1 MVATSQRSRSRRSN
15 SSREHGPRHV
25 EPVLDPT
32 WQSPYAPASSERHA
46 NAAAVRRFAL
56 RRRLPQTIVAGIV
69 TLWLIVMVMMSF
81 WFALAGV
88 IVAGLYAYDLRR
100 VVMAYDRRGHTLAGE
115 ILARFDVADDE
126 VNRQRLAIVLDR
138 LAATFGVD
146 GVVPHIVRDA
156 GYNAALVPD
165 QSGFA
170 LFVTSAVMDDFELI
184 ELEGVVAHCLARQRL
199 GLLARESVASVVSM
213 SAEHRGEL
221 AGAGATY
228 RADEVAAATIRYP
241 LGLAGAL
248 RRCARQVL
256 PTNSFFTSPN
266 YDQWRWIFFDVSS
279 DSSGSNL
286 ASLDDVELRAMAL
299 EEW

>member
-1 MVATSQRSRSRRSN
+1 
-15 SSREHGPRHV
+15 
-25 EPVLDPT
+25 VLDPT
-32 WQSPYAPASSERHA
+32 WQSPYVPAANERHA
-46 NAAAVRRFAL
+46 QAAAVRRFAL
-56 RRRLPQTIVAGIV
+56 RRRMPQTIIVAIAAVGLV
-69 TLWLIVMVMMSF
+69 AMVMTSW

-88 IVAGLYAYDLRR
+88 VVAGLYAFDLRR

-115 ILARFDVADDE
+115 ILACFQIADDDVE
-126 VNRQRLAIVLDR
+126 RQRLAIVLDR

-170 LFVTSAVMDDFELI
+170 LIITSAVMGDFALI

-199 GLLARESVASVVSM
+199 GLLARESVASVISM
-213 SAEHRGEL
+213 SAEQRGAL

-248 RRCARQVL
+248 RRCARQVV
-256 PTNSFFTSPN
+256 PANSFFVSPK
-266 YDQWRWIFFDVSS
+266 YDQWRWIFFDVAS
-279 DSSGSNL
+279 DVTVSDL

>member
-1 MVATSQRSRSRRSN
+1 MATSQRSRNRRSS
-15 SSREHGPRHV
+15 SSRDRAPRHV

-32 WQSPYAPASSERHA
+32 WQNPYAPAAHERHTH
-46 NAAAVRRFAL
+46 AAAVRRFAL
-56 RRRLPQTIVAGIV
+56 KRRLPQTIVVGV
-69 TLWLIVMVMMSF
+69 V
-81 WFALAGV
+81 ALAL
-88 IVAGLYAYDLRR
+88 VALVAMAWWLALLGLLVAALYAYDLRR
-100 VVMAYDRRGHTLAGE
+100 VVMAYDRRGHTLA
-115 ILARFDVADDE
+115 ARMRDEFKVATNDTH
-126 VNRQRLAIVLDR
+126 RQRLATVLDR

-146 GVVPHIVRDA
+146 DVTPLIVVDE

-165 QSGFA
+165 ASGYV
-170 LFVTSAVMDDFELI
+170 LFVTSAVMEDFELI

-213 SAEHRGEL
+213 SNESRRAL
-221 AGAGATY
+221 AGDGATF

-256 PTNSFFTSPN
+256 PAGSFFTSPT
-266 YDQWRWIFFDVSS
+266 YDQWRWIFFDVAS
-279 DSSGSNL
+279 DASASDLS
-286 ASLDDVELRAMAL
+286 SLDDVELRARAL

>member
-1 MVATSQRSRSRRSN
+1 M
-15 SSREHGPRHV
+15 
-25 EPVLDPT
+25 
-32 WQSPYAPASSERHA
+32 PAANERHA

-56 RRRLPQTIVAGIV
+56 RRRLPQTIAVGIV
-69 TLWLIVMVMMSF
+69 SLGLIATVMMSF
-81 WFALAGV
+81 WFAIAGL
-88 IVAGLYAYDLRR
+88 IVAAVYAYDLRR

-115 ILARFDVADDE
+115 ILARFQIDDDE
-126 VNRQRLAIVLDR
+126 VDRQRLAIVLDR

-146 GVVPHIVRDA
+146 GVVAHIVRDP

-170 LFVTSAVMDDFELI
+170 LIVTSAVMDDMELI

-199 GLLARESVASVVSM
+199 GLLGRESVASVVSM
-213 SAEHRGEL
+213 STEHRRAL
-221 AGAGATY
+221 AGVGATY

-248 RRCARQVL
+248 RRCARQV
-256 PTNSFFTSPN
+256 PPANSFFTSPN
-266 YDQWRWIFFDVSS
+266 YDQWRWIFFDVAS
-279 DSSGSNL
+279 DATASDL
-286 ASLDDVELRAMAL
+286 ASLDDAQLRAMAL